1 MADEFTAWVRGVLEV
16 GLTDPDVRLANRM
29 KIIGFLKSQV
39 DARKANPL
47 PDDFIS
53 ELLNAEVDGQRVPEE
68 YVLGVCN
75 LMLVAGIDTTWSAIG
90 SSLWHL
96 AQHPQ
101 RRQRLREAPELS
113 PSAIEELLR
122 AYSPVTMA
130 RVVGHD
136 TEFQG
141 CPMRSGDRV
150 LMAFPAANR
159 DPAVFDS
166 PTTCCSTGHRTAT
179 LPSAPASTGA
189 PVRTSPASSCASR
202 RRRGWPAFPSLR
214 SRIRSR
220 SRGRADRCG
229 AAPLHGCLLGSGAE
243 PIAKGHRLTRPDA
256 RSCTGGRGALVRA

>member
-130 RVVGHD
+130 RVVSHD

-159 DPAVFDS
+159 DPAVFS
-166 PTTCCSTGHRTAT
+166 NFRCWETAGRLTGNTSAISTTA
-179 LPSAPASTGA
+179 
-189 PVRTSPASSCASR
+189 
-202 RRRGWPAFPSLR
+202 
-214 SRIRSR
+214 
-220 SRGRADRCG
+220 RGRVTTSSKIVRLVGSAR
-229 AAPLHGCLLGSGAE
+229 AAHPS
-243 PIAKGHRLTRPDA
+243 I
-256 RSCTGGRGALVRA
+256 SQ